1 MTERT
6 LTSPLEPRAGQSA
19 TAHSL
24 ADSPADLPADLP
36 ADPPADLPADS
47 LAQARALIKDLFEA
61 RAGRYWTDFL
71 LSLAIAYGAVAL
83 YLSRPPFSPVFI
95 ASFVVAAFAL
105 FRCGVFMH
113 ELVHLPAR
121 RLRVFRAAWNVL
133 FGIPALTPSFMY
145 KCHADHHNPRHFGT
159 SRDGEYLPLGAGP
172 VRRILFYLIV
182 IPVLP
187 ALALFRFLV
196 MTPVSLLHPRLRRAV
211 LERASSY
218 VINPT
223 YRRTL
228 PAEERHWIWVAL
240 EVAIFLELAAL
251 LGLLLVGKLPW
262 TVVIELYVLA
272 VAASG
277 LNWLRTLAAHG
288 YRNTG
293 APMTFRQQ
301 IEDSVGIAGHPLLTE
316 LLFPVGLRYHS
327 LHHWFPALPYHSLGA
342 AHRRLMRGL
351 PQDSPYRG
359 TLHKSYAHAVRE
371 LWRNARGARSARRER
386 AETGKARSLS

>member
-1 MTERT
+1 MTDRV
-6 LTSPLEPRAGQSA
+6 LNPSLEASRAEST
-19 TAHSL
+19 TARSL
-24 ADSPADLPADLP
+24 AE
-36 ADPPADLPADS
+36 
-47 LAQARALIKDLFEA
+47 ARELIKDLFEP
-61 RAGRYWTDFL
+61 RAVRYWADFL

-83 YLSRPPFSPVFI
+83 YLSASPFSALFVGSFI
-95 ASFVVAAFAL
+95 VAAFAL

-121 RLRVFRAAWNVL
+121 RLRFFRAAWNVL

-145 KCHADHHNPRHFGT
+145 KCHTDHHNPRHFGT

-172 VRRILFYLIV
+172 VRRIILYLIA

-187 ALALFRFLV
+187 VLAIFRFLV
-196 MTPVSLLHPRLRRAV
+196 LTPVSLLHPRLRRAV

-223 YRRTL
+223 YRRTI
-228 PAEERHWIWVAL
+228 PPEEGHRTWVAL
-240 EVAIFLELAAL
+240 EIAIFLELAVFF
-251 LGLLLVGKLPW
+251 GLVLSGVLSRTVLV
-262 TVVIELYVLA
+262 ELYVLA

-293 APMTFRQQ
+293 APMTFREQ
-301 IEDSVGIAGHPLLTE
+301 IEDSIGIAGHPLLTE

-342 AHRRLMRGL
+342 AHERLMRSL
-351 PQDSPYRG
+351 PQDSPYRR
-359 TLHKSYAHAVRE
+359 TMHPSYAHAVRE
-371 LWRNARGARSARRER
+371 MWRSARSRLPAATREP
-386 AETGKARSLS
+386 ADTDTARSP

>member
-1 MTERT
+1 PGPRDAGRRHRLSHPERHRRHCDRLARGLSAPPFVGDPLSSTPLGYPRCGARPDTGTAACGHDLPRCGRGNRPTRARKQARRCGCRLASRSRRDGGGFDLCRLVSRVPAARTARGRRHRSSTLTERT

-228 PAEERHWIWVAL
+228 PAEERHW
-240 EVAIFLELAAL
+240 
-251 LGLLLVGKLPW
+251 
-262 TVVIELYVLA
+262 
-272 VAASG
+272 
-277 LNWLRTLAAHG
+277 LR
-288 YRNTG
+288 
-293 APMTFRQQ
+293 
-301 IEDSVGIAGHPLLTE
+301 
-316 LLFPVGLRYHS
+316 
-327 LHHWFPALPYHSLGA
+327 
-342 AHRRLMRGL
+342 
-351 PQDSPYRG
+351 
-359 TLHKSYAHAVRE
+359 
-371 LWRNARGARSARRER
+371 
-386 AETGKARSLS
+386 